1 MMGTR
6 AAEQRWGYCRE
17 GAMLYLFDDYTL
29 DTQLYELRHAG
40 VPHPLEPQVF
50 AILCYLIE
58 HRDHVVSRRELLE
71 HVWPERFI
79 SETTLDHR
87 VMQVRQSIGDS
98 GQTQRRIHTLR
109 SRGYRFVGA
118 VEERPTGGVS
128 LPPVMSMVPPSV
140 GTPAMVVG
148 RDAELAQLHQWY
160 AAACQGLRQVVCITG
175 EVGIGKTTLVDAFV
189 TQVAARTEVWV
200 GLGQCIEHHG
210 PGEAYL
216 PLLEVLGR
224 LGRSAAGGELVA
236 LLRQY
241 APSWLPHLPTL
252 VPVTELT
259 TLERQVRGATQE
271 RMLRELAQ
279 AVEVLTTV
287 RPLVLVLEDLHWSDS
302 ATLDWL
308 VYMARRRETARL
320 LVLATYRPVEAA
332 VHAHPIRRIAPELQV
347 HGQCAE
353 LALDY
358 FSEAAVAT
366 YLAQRFP
373 RAVLPE
379 GLARVLHRRT
389 NGNPLFMV
397 TMVDALVRQGVLRA
411 GGTEGDLVGEL
422 TTVAAS
428 IPQDLRQLLERHV
441 EQLAVEEQ
449 TLLEAASAAG
459 AEFAVAAV
467 AAAVEW
473 PVVDVEEQCAALA
486 RRGQFVQECG
496 TDAWPDGTVA
506 SRYGFLHALYRE
518 TLYAR
523 VPLGRRVRWHQR
535 IGHRLEA
542 GYGPQV
548 RERAAEL
555 AEHFVRGHDPVRAV
569 RYLHYAGQQSGQ
581 RSAHQEALQH
591 LTRGLELLATLPD
604 TPARVRQELDLLIT
618 LGPVLS
624 ATKGYGALEVEH
636 TYTRAREICQQMG
649 DTLQLSQVLWGL
661 LTCCVVRAEHQ
672 TARQLGEQ
680 LLTLAQRQQDA
691 TLLCLGHFAVGAALY
706 NLGEFAPAR
715 EHLEQS
721 IALDDPQ
728 QYRAHPFLFGMDLG
742 IFCRSWAAHA
752 LWLLGYSDQALT
764 MSHTA
769 LARARELSH
778 PFSLA
783 LALNYAA
790 ILHQFRR
797 EGRATH
803 ERTKA
808 ATVLCREQGFA
819 YYLTW
824 GPILQG
830 WVLAEQGQDE
840 EGMALMRQGMVSLQ
854 ATGAQLRVPYY
865 LALQAET
872 CGKTGQIAEG
882 LRLLAEALAQ
892 AHKTGEHW
900 WEAEVYRLQGELRL
914 RSHVRSL
921 EPEVSTPDLEAE
933 ACFQQALGIA
943 RQQHA
948 KSLELRAAMSLARLW
963 QQQGKRH
970 EAQQLLAPV
979 YGWFTEG
986 FDAADLQEAKGLLEG
1001 LA

>member
-1 MMGTR
+1 
-6 AAEQRWGYCRE
+6 
-17 GAMLYLFDDYTL
+17 MLYLFDDYTL

-40 VPHPLEPQVF
+40 ISYPLEPQIF
-50 AILCYLIE
+50 AILRYLIE
-58 HRDHVVSRRELLE
+58 HRDRVVSRRELLK

-87 VMQVRQSIGDS
+87 LMQVRQAIGDS
-98 GQTQRRIHTLR
+98 GHTQRRIHSLR

-118 VEERPTGGVS
+118 VEERTAGSVS
-128 LPPVMSMVPPSV
+128 LPRPVIPQAPPTV
-140 GTPAMVVG
+140 GTPAMLVG
-148 RDAELAQLHQWY
+148 RDAELAQLHRWY
-160 AAACQGLRQVVCITG
+160 ATACQGLRQVVCITG
-175 EVGIGKTTLVDAFV
+175 EVGIGKTTLVDAFA
-189 TQVAARTEVWV
+189 TQVAASADLWV

-216 PLLEVLGR
+216 PLLEVLGQ
-224 LGRSAAGGELVA
+224 LGRSPAGGELVA

-241 APSWLPHLPTL
+241 APSWLLHLPTL

-259 TLERQVRGATQE
+259 TLERQVSGATRE

-279 AVEVLTTV
+279 AVEALTTV
-287 RPLVLVLEDLHWSDS
+287 RPMVLVLEDLHWSDS

-308 VYMARRRETARL
+308 VYMARRREAARL

-332 VHAHPIRRIAPELQV
+332 VHAHPIRRVAPELQV

-379 GLARVLHRRT
+379 GLTRVLHQRT

-411 GGTEGDLVGEL
+411 GATGWDLVGEL

-428 IPQDLRQLLERHV
+428 LPEDLRQLLERHV
-441 EQLAVEEQ
+441 EQLAAEEQ
-449 TLLEAASAAG
+449 TLLEAASTAG

-473 PVVDVEEQCAALA
+473 PVEDVEERCEALA
-486 RRGQFVQECG
+486 RRGQFVQGCG

-518 TLYAR
+518 TLYTR
-523 VPLGRRVRWHQR
+523 VPVGRRVRWHQR
-535 IGHRLEA
+535 IGRRLEA
-542 GYGPQV
+542 GYEPQV
-548 RERAAEL
+548 REKAAEL

-569 RYLHYAGQQSGQ
+569 RYLHYAGQQAVQ

-591 LTRGLELLATLPD
+591 LTRGLELLSTLPE

-618 LGPVLS
+618 LGLSLS

-636 TYTRAREICQQMG
+636 TYVRARAICQQME
-649 DTLQLSQVLWGL
+649 DTLSLSQVLWGL
-661 LTCCVVRAEHQ
+661 LTCYVVRAEHQ
-672 TARQLGEQ
+672 TARELGEE

-691 TLLCLGHFAVGAALY
+691 ALLFLGHFALGAALY
-706 NLGEFAPAR
+706 CLGAFAPAR

-742 IFCRSWAAHA
+742 IFCRSWASHA
-752 LWLLGYSDQALT
+752 LWHLGYPDQALA
-764 MSHTA
+764 MSRTA

-778 PFSLA
+778 PFTLA
-783 LALNYAA
+783 LSLNYAA

-797 EGRATH
+797 EARATY
-803 ERTKA
+803 ERTAA
-808 ATVLCREQGFA
+808 ATALCREHGFA

-830 WVLAEQGQDE
+830 WVLAAQGQDE
-840 EGMALMRQGMVSLQ
+840 EGLALMRQGVFALQ
-854 ATGAQLRVPYY
+854 ATGAQVRLPYY

-872 CGKTGQIAEG
+872 CGKTGQSAAG
-882 LRLLAEALAQ
+882 LRILAEALAQ
-892 AHKTGEHW
+892 AQKTGERW
-900 WEAEVYRLQGELRL
+900 WEAEAYRLQGELRL
-914 RSHVRSL
+914 RSNERGL
-921 EPEVSTPDLEAE
+921 EIGVSTPDLEAE
-933 ACFQQALGIA
+933 ACFQQALVIA
-943 RQQHA
+943 RQQQS

-963 QQQGKRH
+963 QQQGKRD
-970 EAQQLLAPV
+970 AARQLLARV
-979 YGWFTEG
+979 YGWFAEG
-986 FDAADLQEAKGLLEG
+986 FDATDLQEAKALLDT
-1001 LA
+1001 LT